1 MGLRF
6 AAAKATGAALTWGL
20 QNIMRR
26 DGATMPGKYALKVD
40 PDLIGG
46 LAPRLREGSVLV
58 VGTNGKTSVTNLLA
72 DVLEAAGKSV
82 CCNRT
87 GANLSWGVA
96 SSLMQ
101 IKSADWGVFETDE
114 LWIARVL
121 PYLKSR
127 YVVLLNLFPDQLD
140 RFGEIDRVQESLVA
154 TLASSPETVLIYNAD
169 DPLCAAIAK
178 AAPNRSV
185 AFGVSGV
192 MDAEGAG
199 AGEAHMCQQCGS
211 VLEYEYRQY
220 SQLGAYACPTCGFA
234 RPKIDWLARNVMI
247 GALEMTFEVEKVSA
261 AGAEGVE
268 GVPGAAGVAGAAGV
282 GEGEAAE
289 GAEGAAGAPGA
300 GAGAAGAAGAAGVGE
315 GVEGAAAYQTVRS
328 QQSTP
333 YLAYNLLAVCAAS
346 AMIGVSPDVV
356 QRAIDAFNPKN
367 GRLQRFSVQ
376 GHPVL
381 LNLAKNPT
389 GFNQNIRIIKR
400 DAGPK
405 VAAFFV
411 NDMEGDGRD
420 ASWIW
425 DVDFESIAAD
435 CGLRVFVGGMRANDL
450 QVRLKYA
457 GLSAEVV
464 ENMSEVFAAIA
475 ADGALADAA
484 SVYAIA
490 NYTAL
495 PPIRAELGKLEG
507 TAAGVADGAAGAD
520 ADAKPAADE
529 RAGVKAPGVDAGD
542 AAGADEG
549 AYLLHPVIL
558 LQLFPELLNAQG
570 CGGNV
575 RALAQRL
582 AWRGI
587 PVEVRELSID
597 EVQGSANLDLS
608 QADLVFIGA
617 GLDRELKLA
626 AAGLEILAD
635 QMTAFENAGGVVL
648 DVREGYVVRGGQC
661 ASAAAGAAADA
672 AAGANDFAGKLAVQC
687 QGPLLAF
694 SPQAADALLEAILAR
709 YAERAD
715 SVAPQLAP
723 LDDAAELAACAF
735 MSAQRA

>member
-127 YVVLLNLFPDQLD
+127 YVVLLNLFPDQFD

-220 SQLGAYACPTCGFA
+220 SQLGAYACLTCGFA

-261 AGAEGVE
+261 
-268 GVPGAAGVAGAAGV
+268 V
-282 GEGEAAE
+282 GAE
-289 GAEGAAGAPGA
+289 GAEG
-300 GAGAAGAAGAAGVGE
+300 VG
-315 GVEGAAAYQTVRS
+315 GAAYQTVRS

-435 CGLRVFVGGMRANDL
+435 CGPRVFVGGMRANDL

>member
-1 MGLRF
+1 MRF
-6 AAAKATGAALTWGL
+6 AAAKATGAVLTWGL
-20 QNIMRR
+20 QNIMHR
-26 DGATMPGKYALKVD
+26 DGATMPGKYALKLD
-40 PDLIGG
+40 PDLLGG
-46 LAPRLREGSVLV
+46 LAPRLHEGSVLV

-72 DVLEAAGKSV
+72 DALEAAGKSV

-101 IKSADWGVFETDE
+101 TKSADWGVFETDE

-154 TLASSPETVLIYNAD
+154 TLASSPDTVLIYNAD
-169 DPLCAAIAK
+169 DPLCAVVAM
-178 AAPNRSV
+178 AAPNKSV
-185 AFGVSGV
+185 AFGVDGV
-192 MDAEGAG
+192 MDPEDASSD
-199 AGEAHMCQQCGS
+199 EAHVCQKCGS

-234 RPKIDWLARNVMI
+234 RPRIDWLARNVRLGSM
-247 GALEMTFEVEKVSA
+247 EMTFEVEKVSA
-261 AGAEGVE
+261 PTDPMAGAPAEVAGAE
-268 GVPGAAGVAGAAGV
+268 
-282 GEGEAAE
+282 
-289 GAEGAAGAPGA
+289 
-300 GAGAAGAAGAAGVGE
+300 
-315 GVEGAAAYQTVRS
+315 AAAYQVVRS

-333 YLAYNLLAVCAAS
+333 YLAYNLLAVCAAA
-346 AMIGVSPDVV
+346 AMMGVSPDVM
-356 QRAIDAFNPKN
+356 QRAIDAFDPKN
-367 GRLQRFSVQ
+367 GRLQRFGVQ

-405 VAAFFV
+405 AAAFFV

-435 CGLRVFVGGMRANDL
+435 PGLRVFAGGMRANDL

-457 GLSAEVV
+457 GVSADLV
-464 ENMSEVFAAIA
+464 ENMGEVFAAVD
-475 ADGALADAA
+475 ADSSLISSAG
-484 SVYAIA
+484 VYAIA

-495 PPIRAELGKLEG
+495 PPIRVELGKLE
-507 TAAGVADGAAGAD
+507 AAGSSANGAGSAD
-520 ADAKPAADE
+520 ADAAIAGAA
-529 RAGVKAPGVDAGD
+529 RASGAGAKGAGKGD
-542 AAGADEG
+542 ASGANEE
-549 AYLLHPVIL
+549 AYLLQPVVL
-558 LQLFPELLNAQG
+558 VQLFPELLNAQG

-587 PVEVRELSID
+587 PVEVHKLGLDEACDASADID
-597 EVQGSANLDLS
+597 FS

-626 AAGLEILAD
+626 DAGLEALAD
-635 QMTAFENAGGVVL
+635 RLTAFAAAGGVVL
-648 DVREGYVVRGGQC
+648 DVREGYAVRGGQRAC
-661 ASAAAGAAADA
+661 ADA
-672 AAGANDFAGKLAVQC
+672 ASIAMAASSAAGSGADVFAGKLATQC

-694 SPQAADALLEAILAR
+694 SPEAADALLEIVLAR
-709 YAERAD
+709 HAERTGSA
-715 SVAPQLAP
+715 APQLAP

>member
-20 QNIMRR
+20 QNIMHR
-26 DGATMPGKYALKVD
+26 DGATMPGKYALKLD
-40 PDLIGG
+40 PDLLGG

-101 IKSADWGVFETDE
+101 TKSADWGVFETDE

-154 TLASSPETVLIYNAD
+154 TLASSPDTVLIYNAD
-169 DPLCAAIAK
+169 DPLCAAIAM
-178 AAPNRSV
+178 AAPNKSV
-185 AFGVSGV
+185 AFGVDGV
-192 MDAEGAG
+192 MDPEDASSD
-199 AGEAHMCQQCGS
+199 EAHVCQKCGS

-234 RPKIDWLARNVMI
+234 RPRIDWLARNVRLGSM
-247 GALEMTFEVEKVSA
+247 EMTFEVEKVSA
-261 AGAEGVE
+261 PE
-268 GVPGAAGVAGAAGV
+268 
-282 GEGEAAE
+282 
-289 GAEGAAGAPGA
+289 AAGAS
-300 GAGAAGAAGAAGVGE
+300 
-315 GVEGAAAYQTVRS
+315 AAYQVVRS

-333 YLAYNLLAVCAAS
+333 YLAYNLLAVCAAA
-346 AMIGVSPDVV
+346 AMMDVSSDAV
-356 QRAIDAFNPKN
+356 QRAIDAFDPKN
-367 GRLQRFSVQ
+367 GRLQRFGVQ

-435 CGLRVFVGGMRANDL
+435 PGLRVFAGGMRANDL

-457 GLSAEVV
+457 GISADLV
-464 ENMSEVFAAIA
+464 ENMGEVFAAVN
-475 ADGALADAA
+475 ADSSLISSAG
-484 SVYAIA
+484 VYAIA

-495 PPIRAELGKLEG
+495 PPIRAELGKLE
-507 TAAGVADGAAGAD
+507 AAGSSAGAADSAD
-520 ADAKPAADE
+520 ADAAIAGASGVGAA
-529 RAGVKAPGVDAGD
+529 GMGD
-542 AAGADEG
+542 ATASEGDASASGANEG
-549 AYLLHPVIL
+549 AYLLQPVVL
-558 LQLFPELLNAQG
+558 VQLFPELLNTQG

-587 PVEVRELSID
+587 PVEVRKLGLAEACD
-597 EVQGSANLDLS
+597 ASADIEFS

-626 AAGLEILAD
+626 DAGLEALTDRLA
-635 QMTAFENAGGVVL
+635 AFAAAGGVVL
-648 DVREGYVVRGGQC
+648 DVREGYAVRGGQRAC
-661 ASAAAGAAADA
+661 ADA
-672 AAGANDFAGKLAVQC
+672 ASIAMAASSADGSADVFAGKLAAQC

-694 SPQAADALLEAILAR
+694 SPQAADALLEIVLAR
-709 YAERAD
+709 HAERTGSA
-715 SVAPQLAP
+715 APQLAP

>member
-1 MGLRF
+1 MRF
-6 AAAKATGAALTWGL
+6 AAAKATGAVLTWGL
-20 QNIMRR
+20 QNIMHR
-26 DGATMPGKYALKVD
+26 DGATMPGKYALKLD
-40 PDLIGG
+40 PDLLGG
-46 LAPRLREGSVLV
+46 LAPRLHEGSVLV

-72 DVLEAAGKSV
+72 DALEAAGKSV

-101 IKSADWGVFETDE
+101 TKSADWGVFETDE

-154 TLASSPETVLIYNAD
+154 TLASSPDTVLIYNAD
-169 DPLCAAIAK
+169 DPLCAVVAM
-178 AAPNRSV
+178 AAPNKSV
-185 AFGVSGV
+185 AFGVDGV
-192 MDAEGAG
+192 MDPEDASSD
-199 AGEAHMCQQCGS
+199 EAHVCQKCGS

-234 RPKIDWLARNVMI
+234 RPRIDWLARNVRLGSM
-247 GALEMTFEVEKVSA
+247 EMTFEVEKVSA
-261 AGAEGVE
+261 PTGAMAGAPAEMAGAEGV
-268 GVPGAAGVAGAAGV
+268 GG
-282 GEGEAAE
+282 
-289 GAEGAAGAPGA
+289 
-300 GAGAAGAAGAAGVGE
+300 
-315 GVEGAAAYQTVRS
+315 AAYQVVRS

-333 YLAYNLLAVCAAS
+333 YLAYNLLAVCAAA
-346 AMIGVSPDVV
+346 AMMGVSPDVM
-356 QRAIDAFNPKN
+356 QRAIDAFDPKN
-367 GRLQRFSVQ
+367 GRLQRFGVQ

-435 CGLRVFVGGMRANDL
+435 PGLRVFAGGMRANDL

-457 GLSAEVV
+457 GISADLV
-464 ENMSEVFAAIA
+464 ENMGEVFAAVD
-475 ADGALADAA
+475 ADSSLISSTG
-484 SVYAIA
+484 VYAIA

-495 PPIRAELGKLEG
+495 PPIRVELGKLE
-507 TAAGVADGAAGAD
+507 AAGSSANGAGSAD
-520 ADAKPAADE
+520 ADAAIAGAA
-529 RAGVKAPGVDAGD
+529 RASGAGATGAGD
-542 AAGADEG
+542 ASGANED
-549 AYLLHPVIL
+549 AYLPQPVVL
-558 LQLFPELLNAQG
+558 VQLFPELLNAQG

-587 PVEVRELSID
+587 PVEVHKLGLDEACDASADID
-597 EVQGSANLDLS
+597 FS

-626 AAGLEILAD
+626 DAGLEALAD
-635 QMTAFENAGGVVL
+635 RLTAFAAAGGVVL
-648 DVREGYVVRGGQC
+648 DVREGYAVRGGQRAC
-661 ASAAAGAAADA
+661 ADA
-672 AAGANDFAGKLAVQC
+672 ASIAMAASSAAGSGADVFAGKLATQC

-694 SPQAADALLEAILAR
+694 SPEAADALLEIVLAR
-709 YAERAD
+709 HAERTGSA
-715 SVAPQLAP
+715 APQLAP

>member
-1 MGLRF
+1 MSLRF

-20 QNIMRR
+20 QNLMHR

-40 PDLIGG
+40 PDLLSG

-101 IKSADWGVFETDE
+101 TKAADWGVFETDE

-121 PYLKSR
+121 PHLKSR

-140 RFGEIDRVQESLVA
+140 RFGEIDRVQESLVS

-178 AAPNRSV
+178 AAPNESV
-185 AFGVSGV
+185 AFGVNGV
-192 MDAEGAG
+192 MDPDAAAED
-199 AGEAHMCQQCGS
+199 EAQTCQQCGF
-211 VLEYEYRQY
+211 VLGYEYRQY

-234 RPKIDWLARNVMI
+234 RPKLDWAAENVQI
-247 GALEMTFEVEKVSA
+247 GALEMSFDVARGAIVGDEPTSDTAVASNANSA
-261 AGAEGVE
+261 AGEPAC
-268 GVPGAAGVAGAAGV
+268 GAAGESAGSPAAGV
-282 GEGEAAE
+282 
-289 GAEGAAGAPGA
+289 
-300 GAGAAGAAGAAGVGE
+300 
-315 GVEGAAAYQTVRS
+315 YQKVCS
-328 QQSTP
+328 SQSTA
-333 YLAYNLLAVCAAS
+333 YLAYNLLAVCVAS
-346 AMIGVSPDVV
+346 ALAGVSPEVV

-367 GRLQRFSVQ
+367 GRLQRLAVQ

-389 GFNQNIRIIKR
+389 GFNQNIRIVKR

-405 VAAFFV
+405 CAAFFV

-425 DVDFESIAAD
+425 DVDFEQLAAD
-435 CGLRVFVGGMRANDL
+435 EGLVAFVGGMRANDL

-457 GLSAEVV
+457 GISADIV
-464 ENMSEVFAAIA
+464 ENMSEVFERLGAGSGFAP
-475 ADGALADAA
+475 DG

-495 PPIRAELGKLEG
+495 PPIRAELGKLE
-507 TAAGVADGAAGAD
+507 AAGLNAGDAGGKAPGATDVADVATSMAAGA
-520 ADAKPAADE
+520 KVAAD
-529 RAGVKAPGVDAGD
+529 VLAPSVS
-542 AAGADEG
+542 GAE
-549 AYLLHPVIL
+549 ALAHLPQPFVLVHM
-558 LQLFPELLNAQG
+558 FPELLNAQG
-570 CGGNV
+570 CSGNV
-575 RALAQRL
+575 RVLEQRL
-582 AWRGI
+582 KWRGV
-587 PVEVRELSID
+587 PVQVRGVRLEGTSQ
-597 EVQGSANLDLS
+597 VDLS
-608 QADLVFIGA
+608 AADMVFIGLGLEREQKLA
-617 GLDRELKLA
+617 DGGLDALA
-626 AAGLEILAD
+626 GQLSD
-635 QMTAFENAGGVVL
+635 FENAGGVVL
-648 DVREGYVVRGGQC
+648 QLADDYLLRGRAAGD
-661 ASAAAGAAADA
+661 SAAA
-672 AAGANDFAGKLAVQC
+672 FAGKLARQC

-694 SPQAADALLEAILAR
+694 SPEAADHLLEIALSR
-709 YAERAD
+709 YAERTGSA
-715 SVAPQLAP
+715 ALELAP

-735 MSAQRA
+735 MGARGGRKAE

>member
-1 MGLRF
+1 MRF

-20 QNIMRR
+20 QNIMHR
-26 DGATMPGKYALKVD
+26 DGATMPGKYALKLD

-46 LAPRLREGSVLV
+46 LAPRLCEGSVLV

-154 TLASSPETVLIYNAD
+154 TLASSPSTVLVYNAD

-185 AFGVSGV
+185 AFGVDGV
-192 MDAEGAG
+192 MDPEDGCAA
-199 AGEAHMCQQCGS
+199 EAHMCQQCGS

-234 RPKIDWLARNVMI
+234 RPKIDWLARNVRL
-247 GALEMTFEVEKVSA
+247 GAMEMTFEVEKVSA
-261 AGAEGVE
+261 SEDVADAPAAEGAGAEGV
-268 GVPGAAGVAGAAGV
+268 
-282 GEGEAAE
+282 
-289 GAEGAAGAPGA
+289 GAEGAVST
-300 GAGAAGAAGAAGVGE
+300 AAGLH
-315 GVEGAAAYQTVRS
+315 QTVRS

-333 YLAYNLLAVCAAS
+333 YLVYNLLAVCAAA
-346 AMIGVSPDVV
+346 AMIGVSPEVV
-356 QRAIDAFNPKN
+356 QRAIDAFDPKN
-367 GRLQRFSVQ
+367 GRLQRFAVQ
-376 GHPVL
+376 GHSVL

-405 VAAFFV
+405 AVAFFV

-435 CGLRVFVGGMRANDL
+435 PGLRVFAGGMRANDL

-457 GLSAEVV
+457 GVSAAMVA
-464 ENMSEVFAAIA
+464 NMSEVFSAMAS
-475 ADGALADAA
+475 DGALADAN
-484 SVYAIA
+484 VYAIA

-495 PPIRAELGKLEG
+495 PPIRAELGKLE
-507 TAAGVADGAAGAD
+507 AAGSDELAANDVATAD
-520 ADAKPAADE
+520 AAATVDAAATADAE
-529 RAGVKAPGVDAGD
+529 NAGD
-542 AAGADEG
+542 AAYANEG
-549 AYLLHPVIL
+549 AHLRNPVIL
-558 LQLFPELLNAQG
+558 MQLFPELLNAQG

-575 RALAQRL
+575 RALEQRL

-587 PVEVRELSID
+587 PVEVRKLGYD
-597 EVQGSANLDLS
+597 EARDVAAVDFS
-608 QADLVFIGA
+608 QVDLVFIGA

-626 AAGLEILAD
+626 RAGLEVLAD
-635 QMTAFENAGGVVL
+635 ELAAFENAGGVVL
-648 DVREGYVVRGGQC
+648 DVREGYAVRGC
-661 ASAAAGAAADA
+661 AAAAGQTPPADEG
-672 AAGANDFAGKLAVQC
+672 AGSFAGKLATQC

-694 SPQAADALLEAILAR
+694 SPQAADALLEIVLTR
-709 YAERAD
+709 RAERTNSA
-715 SVAPQLAP
+715 APQLDP
-723 LDDAAELAACAF
+723 LDDAVELAACAF
-735 MSAQRA
+735 MSTQRA

>member
-20 QNIMRR
+20 QNIMHR
-26 DGATMPGKYALKVD
+26 DGATMPGKYALKLD
-40 PDLIGG
+40 PDLLGG
-46 LAPRLREGSVLV
+46 LAPRLHEGSVLV

-101 IKSADWGVFETDE
+101 TKSADWGVFETDE

-154 TLASSPETVLIYNAD
+154 TLASSPDTVLIYNAD
-169 DPLCAAIAK
+169 DPLCAAIAM
-178 AAPNRSV
+178 AAPNKSV
-185 AFGVSGV
+185 AFGVDGV
-192 MDAEGAG
+192 MDPEDASSD
-199 AGEAHMCQQCGS
+199 EAHVCQKCGS

-234 RPKIDWLARNVMI
+234 RPRIDWLARNVRLGSM
-247 GALEMTFEVEKVSA
+247 EMTFEVEKVSA
-261 AGAEGVE
+261 PTGAMAGAPAETAGAEGV
-268 GVPGAAGVAGAAGV
+268 GG
-282 GEGEAAE
+282 
-289 GAEGAAGAPGA
+289 
-300 GAGAAGAAGAAGVGE
+300 
-315 GVEGAAAYQTVRS
+315 AAYQVVRS

-333 YLAYNLLAVCAAS
+333 YLAYNLLAVCAAA
-346 AMIGVSPDVV
+346 AMMGVSPDVM
-356 QRAIDAFNPKN
+356 QRAIDAFDPKN
-367 GRLQRFSVQ
+367 GRLQRFGVQ

-435 CGLRVFVGGMRANDL
+435 PGLRVFAGGMRANDL

-457 GLSAEVV
+457 GISADLV
-464 ENMSEVFAAIA
+464 ENMGEVFAAVD
-475 ADGALADAA
+475 ADSSLISSAG
-484 SVYAIA
+484 VYAIA

-495 PPIRAELGKLEG
+495 PPIRAELGKLE
-507 TAAGVADGAAGAD
+507 AAGSSASGAGSAD
-520 ADAKPAADE
+520 ADAAIAGAA
-529 RAGVKAPGVDAGD
+529 RVSGAGKGASKGDAIAGD
-542 AAGADEG
+542 ASGANEG
-549 AYLLHPVIL
+549 AYLLQPVVL
-558 LQLFPELLNAQG
+558 VQLFPELLNAQG

-587 PVEVRELSID
+587 FVEVHKLGLD
-597 EVQGSANLDLS
+597 EACDASADIDLS

-626 AAGLEILAD
+626 DAGLAALAD
-635 QMTAFENAGGVVL
+635 RLAAFAAAGGVVL
-648 DVREGYVVRGGQC
+648 DVREGYAVRGGQRAC
-661 ASAAAGAAADA
+661 ADA
-672 AAGANDFAGKLAVQC
+672 ASIAMAASSAGGSGADVFAGKLATQC

-694 SPQAADALLEAILAR
+694 SPEAADALLEIVLAR
-709 YAERAD
+709 HAERTGSA
-715 SVAPQLAP
+715 APQLAP

>member
-72 DVLEAAGKSV
+72 DVLEATGKSV

-169 DPLCAAIAK
+169 DPLCAAIAQ

-261 AGAEGVE
+261 EGAEGVE
-268 GVPGAAGVAGAAGV
+268 GVP
-282 GEGEAAE
+282 
-289 GAEGAAGAPGA
+289 
-300 GAGAAGAAGAAGVGE
+300 GAAGAAGAAGVGE

-333 YLAYNLLAVCAAS
+333 YLAYNLLAACAAS

-450 QVRLKYA
+450 QVCLKYA

-520 ADAKPAADE
+520 ADAKPAANE
-529 RAGVKAPGVDAGD
+529 RAGVKAPGADAGD
-542 AAGADEG
+542 AAGAGGG
-549 AYLLHPVIL
+549 AHLLHPVIL

-648 DVREGYVVRGGQC
+648 DVREDYVVRGRQC
-661 ASAAAGAAADA
+661 ASAAAGAAAG
-672 AAGANDFAGKLAVQC
+672 AGADAFAGKLAVQC